1 MVKNFVI
8 PCIINGAQS
17 PFTLFIGDPAEEKHP
32 LYFQNEYLRASKN
45 GSVPQD
51 VMEAV
56 QKLKNLADKQNVAFE
71 ELCYYAINVANGTI
85 ENNHSTYSKLLT
97 EL

>member
-8 PCIINGAQS
+8 PCIVNGAQT
-17 PFTLFIGDPAEEKHP
+17 PFTLYIGHPSEDKHP
-32 LYFQNEYLRASKN
+32 LHFQNDYLRTNKN
-45 GSVPQD
+45 GSIPQD
-51 VMEAV
+51 VMDAV
-56 QKLKNLADKQNVAFE
+56 EKLKKLADRQNVAFE
-71 ELCYYAINVANGTI
+71 ELCYYAINVANGAI